1 MSDDFTKMAPK
12 MKVKTFLWKSCFN
25 LVVFGQGRR
34 NLGENGAWSTLT
46 WKMRPVKCSLLFF
59 RSFSLDFCGH
69 LGKNSS
75 HCQKF
80 ACSYRWRNDEGQG
93 GSSRPVHNI
102 FFGVWWNL

>member
-1 MSDDFTKMAPK
+1 MRKWCLKYLDLKNAPCDLK
-12 MKVKTFLWKSCFN
+12 KCDLKKKKK
-25 LVVFGQGRR
+25 
-34 NLGENGAWSTLT
+34 A
-46 WKMRPVKCSLLFF
+46 VKCSLLFF

-102 FFGVWWNL
+102 FFGLW